1 VEIRDPHDPEY
12 QEDTDMMQE
21 VKIAGSRVGV
31 LIGKAGATKKD
42 LETKTH
48 TTITVDSKE
57 GLVKVEAADE
67 NTIPLLRAVEIINA
81 INRGFS
87 PERAFEMIEDE
98 DLLLDVIDLSAMAEG
113 PRQLD
118 RLRGRIIGKDGR
130 AREQI
135 EDMTDVEISVFGK
148 TVALIGY
155 PEQMKTAR
163 AAIDMLIEGVPHENV
178 FAFLDKK
185 KKESKQDMISYY
197 Y

>member
-1 VEIRDPHDPEY
+1 
-12 QEDTDMMQE
+12 MQE

-31 LIGKAGATKKD
+31 LIGKGGATKKE
-42 LETKTH
+42 LEVKTH
-48 TTITVDSKE
+48 TTIIVDSKE
-57 GLVKVEAADE
+57 GLVKVESSE
-67 NTIPLLRAVEIINA
+67 EHTVSLLRAVEIINA

-98 DLLLDVIDLSAMAEG
+98 DLLLDVIDLSGMAEG
-113 PRQLD
+113 QRQLD

-148 TVALIGY
+148 TIALIGY
-155 PEQMKTAR
+155 PEQLKTAR

-178 FAFLDKK
+178 FAFLDRK
-185 KKESKQDMISYY
+185 KKEAKQDMISYY

>member
-1 VEIRDPHDPEY
+1 LNSIDEVR
-12 QEDTDMMQE
+12 QRMMQE

-31 LIGKAGATKKD
+31 LIGKGGSTKKE
-42 LETKTH
+42 LEVKTH

-57 GLVKVEAADE
+57 GLVKVESTE
-67 NTIPLLRAVEIINA
+67 EHTVSLLRAVEIINA

-98 DLLLDVIDLSAMAEG
+98 DLLLDVIDLSSMAEG

-148 TVALIGY
+148 TIALIGY
-155 PEQMKTAR
+155 PEQLKTAR

-178 FAFLDKK
+178 FAFLDRK
-185 KKESKQDMISYY
+185 KKEAKQDMISYY